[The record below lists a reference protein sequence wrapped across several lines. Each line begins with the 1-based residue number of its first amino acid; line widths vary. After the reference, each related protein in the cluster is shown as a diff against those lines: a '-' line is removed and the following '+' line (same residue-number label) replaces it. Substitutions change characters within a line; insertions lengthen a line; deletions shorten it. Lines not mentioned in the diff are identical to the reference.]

1 MNKRNQTEWVNVN
14 DKLPDKNGE
23 YLCVIYSKALQFAY
37 IGKLNFAKNLYE
49 INKYSFEKSKGRC
62 GFYAYDSDYGY
73 VEYDDVTH
81 WLPLPELPKGVGHDE
96 R

>member
-1 MNKRNQTEWVNVN
+1 MLVINFLTKTENTYVSYILNLFNLLILVNS
-14 DKLPDKNGE
+14 
-23 YLCVIYSKALQFAY
+23 ILQ
-37 IGKLNFAKNLYE
+37 KNLYE

-62 GFYAYDSDYGY
+62 GFYAYDGEYGY
-73 VEYDDVTH
+73 IEYDDVTH